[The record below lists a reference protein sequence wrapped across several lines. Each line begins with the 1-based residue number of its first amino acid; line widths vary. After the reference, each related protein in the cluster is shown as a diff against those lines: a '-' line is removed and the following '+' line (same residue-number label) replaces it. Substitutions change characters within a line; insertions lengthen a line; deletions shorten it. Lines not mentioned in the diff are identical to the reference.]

1 MLWVQIPFSFF
12 FILKPFWRNGKRGRF
27 RFYFDIGSS
36 PIKGNIL
43 TIYVRF
49 KKFMFFIFML
59 NAESKIKVADNSGA
73 KKVKIIKKLGSS
85 SIKNIRL
92 NDLVSVV
99 VQVLLLQKQV
109 QKKKIYFGLIIS
121 TRYKN
126 LRVDGSFLKFD
137 NNRVVLFS
145 NMHKFLGTRLYG
157 PITKELKFYLKYKTF
172 RDKFQKLISYAS
184 NII

>member
-1 MLWVQIPFSFF
+1 MLIWDFF
-12 FILKPFWRNGKRGRF
+12 NILKNK
-27 RFYFDIGSS
+27 I
-36 PIKGNIL
+36 I
-43 TIYVRF
+43 TIESKVIRIFLLNWKKAY

-59 NAESKIKVADNSGA
+59 STETKVKVADNSGA
-73 KKVKIIKKLGSS
+73 KKIKILKKLGSS

-99 VQVLLLQKQV
+99 VQVLILQKQV

-126 LRVDGSFLKFD
+126 LRIDGTFLKFD
-137 NNRVVLFS
+137 NNRIVLFS
-145 NMHKFLGTRLYG
+145 NTHKFLGTRLYG
-157 PITKELKFYLKYKTF
+157 PICKELKFYLKFKTF
-172 RDKFQKLISYAS
+172 RERFQKLISYAN